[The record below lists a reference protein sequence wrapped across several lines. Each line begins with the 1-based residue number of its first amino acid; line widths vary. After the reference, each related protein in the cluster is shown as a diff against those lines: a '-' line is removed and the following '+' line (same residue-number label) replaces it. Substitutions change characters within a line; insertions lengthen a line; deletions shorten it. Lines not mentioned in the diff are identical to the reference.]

1 MRQLTLRILTI
12 ACAIYLSGTHWLI
25 LQGTAWT
32 KMLVERSQ
40 TMGISQAV
48 KTTFDGEHPCA
59 MCNSVSKGV
68 KQESQQTGVLPK
80 GAKLFE
86 AMLLAP
92 KVAALPMPVSTT
104 FAYPFAPHLPALARA
119 DAPPT
124 PPPLA

>member
-1 MRQLTLRILTI
+1 MFPVLRRHRWENSARRLWYKFKLLARQNVKVDKNFFTSDAAMR
-12 ACAIYLSGTHWLI
+12 LS
-25 LQGTAWT
+25 A
-32 KMLVERSQ
+32 
-40 TMGISQAV
+40 
-48 KTTFDGEHPCA
+48 
-59 MCNSVSKGV
+59 
-68 KQESQQTGVLPK
+68 GVLPK

-92 KVAALPMPVSTT
+92 KVAALPRPVSTT